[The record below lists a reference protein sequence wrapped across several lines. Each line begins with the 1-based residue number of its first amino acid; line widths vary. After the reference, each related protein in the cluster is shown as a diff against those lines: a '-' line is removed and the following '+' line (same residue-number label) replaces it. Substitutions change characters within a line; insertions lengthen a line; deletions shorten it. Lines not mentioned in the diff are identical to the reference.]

1 LSEWC
6 HRKFQFHEKYNSP
19 VFSSDQDEQF
29 ESWRKEFQ
37 QERLLRIVREREIM
51 KETAKRC
58 K

>member
-1 LSEWC
+1 MAWVE
-6 HRKFQFHEKYNSP
+6 RMIPNN
-19 VFSSDQDEQF
+19 QDDQF

-37 QERLLRIVREREIM
+37 QERMLRIVREREIM